1 MYFRFVKQGLKINI
15 AGPNIPVPVG
25 KCSLIAQLSTC
36 RVALPP
42 FLVKRTTWYFPSFTG
57 VLLSSTPISTVPM
70 LNVTPIFPCCWNEH
84 NEKGRF
90 KVVFYESVWWVGEQG
105 KSETSQIY
113 IKPRPNVHTVWT
125 YYMQHHVVAQAR
137 STVNPDQ
144 DAILQGGTEAN
155 SQAVRPGARPLIG
168 WPVECN

>member
-1 MYFRFVKQGLKINI
+1 M
-15 AGPNIPVPVG
+15 NIPVPVG

-36 RVALPP
+36 KVALPP

-57 VLLSSTPISTVPM
+57 VLLSSTLISTVPM

-84 NEKGRF
+84 NWQRSSWQIDAKLFSMKTFDELVSRI
-90 KVVFYESVWWVGEQG
+90 
-105 KSETSQIY
+105 SQRCIMIY
-113 IKPRPNVHTVWT
+113 IKPKPNKHTVWT
-125 YYMQHHVVAQAR
+125 YYMQHHVVTQAR

-144 DAILQGGTEAN
+144 NAILQGGTEAN
-155 SQAVRPGARPLIG
+155 SQAVCPGARPLIG